1 MSTTISAFDNLLKTL
16 KTAPVIDGNGKTVK
30 AKKYCVRYSVEVYT
44 EAFDED
50 AAVEMAWDQAL
61 ENFER
66 MAFVEKIAEVKPQK
80 Y

>member
-1 MSTTISAFDNLLKTL
+1 MTTTISAFDNLLKTL

-30 AKKYCVRYSVEVYT
+30 AKRYCIKYSVEVYA

-50 AAVEMAWDQAL
+50 SAVENGWNQAL

-66 MAFVEKIAEVKPQK
+66 MAFVEKITEVKSQK